1 MVGSGRFRS
10 VWLLHSAAAPGRG
23 CGLFLPKPSCGTSY
37 QRRSA
42 RGLRQTVRGC
52 PLTSAVG
59 RGDCHSLRHLIAARA
74 RMAVGLA
81 CSVYALRGGLRL
93 STAVR
98 HRYLGPVGLLLL
110 AADPARIQA
119 RPGSLL
125 ALALAGSSL

>member
-1 MVGSGRFRS
+1 MARF
-10 VWLLHSAAAPGRG
+10 GRG
-23 CGLFLPKPSCGTSY
+23 LFVAKPSCDVAY
-37 QRRSA
+37 QRRGVC
-42 RGLRQTVRGC
+42 GLRQTVRGC

-59 RGDCHSLRHLIAARA
+59 RGDCHSLRHPIAVRA

-81 CSVYALRGGLRL
+81 RSVYALRGGLRS

-98 HRYLGPVGLLLL
+98 HRYLGQVRLLLL

-125 ALALAGSSL
+125 ALALVGSSL